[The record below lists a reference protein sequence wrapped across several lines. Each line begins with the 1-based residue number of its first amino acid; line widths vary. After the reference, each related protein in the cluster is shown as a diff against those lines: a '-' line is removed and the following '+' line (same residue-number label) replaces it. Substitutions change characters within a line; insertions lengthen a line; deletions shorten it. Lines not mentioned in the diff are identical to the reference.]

1 MTRWTLGP
9 AAGADLVRVTEF
21 LLETYPEY
29 AIDTSDIVVGALE
42 TLAAH
47 PKIGRPVRK
56 GLRELVISRGST
68 GYVALYLYDEAQDI
82 AVVLRIR
89 HQPERG
95 YPKL

>member
-1 MTRWTLGP
+1 MTRWTLGLD
-9 AAGADLVRVTEF
+9 AGADLVRVTEF
-21 LLETYPEY
+21 LLEAYPEY
-29 AIDTSDIVVGALE
+29 AFDTADIVVGALE

-68 GYVALYLYDEAQDI
+68 GCVALYHYDEAQDI

-89 HQPERG
+89 HQRERG